1 MRNVLV
7 RVYDSS
13 GKPAYYARVT
23 VNVYQFMAG
32 GQKEAFT
39 DSDGRAEL
47 DLDVDEG
54 AEISIGV
61 NGSEKVSRGKIRGEY
76 RISI

>member
-1 MRNVLV
+1 MRNVQV
-7 RVYDSS
+7 RVYNSD

-32 GQKEAFT
+32 GQKEVYT
-39 DSDGRAEL
+39 DSDGRAEF

-61 NGSEKVSRGKIRGEY
+61 NGYEKVSRGKIRGEY
-76 RISI
+76 RVNI